1 MAKNSITLAVITP
14 GSLLDRGSHIGE
26 CHATVWR
33 MPCNRLA
40 NAMQPFGECHATV
53 WRMPC
58 NRLANAMQPFGE
70 RHATVWRTPCNRL
83 ANAAICLRMMHEDR

>member
-33 MPCNRLA
+33 MPR
-40 NAMQPFGECHATV
+40 
-53 WRMPC
+53 

-70 RHATVWRTPCNRL
+70 RHATVWRMPCNRV
-83 ANAAICLRMMHEDR
+83 ANAMQPCGERHATVWRTPQFVYG

>member
-33 MPCNRLA
+33 MPRNRLA
-40 NAMQPFGECHATV
+40 NAMQPC
-53 WRMPC
+53 
-58 NRLANAMQPFGE
+58 GE
-70 RHATVWRTPCNRL
+70 RRNLSTDDARRQVDIHVSQRMV
-83 ANAAICLRMMHEDR
+83 NACLPLMGLGRKLF